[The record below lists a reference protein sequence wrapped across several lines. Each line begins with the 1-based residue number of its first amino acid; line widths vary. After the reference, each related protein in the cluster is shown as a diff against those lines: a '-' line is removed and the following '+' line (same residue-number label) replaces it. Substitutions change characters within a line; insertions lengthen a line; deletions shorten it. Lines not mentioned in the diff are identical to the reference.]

1 MDDRKEDTRVVRQVH
16 HNHADSSFS
25 LLHLGFAAKTNEVK
39 ICRMIYSM
47 NSRTQTKKPEI
58 LAAANSA

>member
-1 MDDRKEDTRVVRQVH
+1 MTEQLKNKNWESHLDLNRTGMDDRKEDTRVVRQVH

-39 ICRMIYSM
+39 I
-47 NSRTQTKKPEI
+47 
-58 LAAANSA
+58 